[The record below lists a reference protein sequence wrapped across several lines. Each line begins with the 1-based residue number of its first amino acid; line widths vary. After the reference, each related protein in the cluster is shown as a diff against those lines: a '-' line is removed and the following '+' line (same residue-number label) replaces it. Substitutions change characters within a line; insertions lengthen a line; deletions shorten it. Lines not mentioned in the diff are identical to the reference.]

1 MEIGSQQELEQRLAL
16 ARPED
21 TLRGFFF
28 TGALELVRSLDD
40 AVVLNRCVEAAGG
53 DRFMAFFSYPVTSLN
68 RMLYTAAWALSE
80 TRGGFGGALRALGHR
95 VVPDFLDSAAGGAL
109 LRLAGRDPKRLLT
122 SLPAGYRTVILHGEC
137 SVRWTTPT
145 SGTLVVRNNTIP
157 MEYLEGA
164 AQGIYELTKIANVK
178 VVGRRG
184 GLTDSEIDVSW

>member
-1 MEIGSQQELEQRLAL
+1 LSSEALLEQRLAL
-16 ARPED
+16 ARPEH

-28 TGALELVRSLDD
+28 NSALELVRELQDT
-40 AVVLNRCVEAAGG
+40 VVLNRCVEAAGG
-53 DRFMAFFSYPVTSLN
+53 NRFMAFFSYPVTSLN
-68 RMLYTAAWALSE
+68 RLLYTAAWALSE
-80 TRGGFGGALRALGHR
+80 TQGGFDGAMRAMGHH

-122 SLPAGYRTVILHGEC
+122 SLPAGYRTAILHGEC
-137 SVRWTTPT
+137 SIRWTTPS
-145 SGTLVVRNNTIP
+145 SGTLVVRNSTIP

-178 VVGRRG
+178 VVGRRE